1 MNNDL
6 FIIITIGSTLLAIFV
21 CAIYSMFLIRDFYRM
36 KKRKKFIRLL
46 KELGIYREYITNL
59 KKMNI
64 GWRNRYKSFFLN
76 HDPEDYVIE
85 AFNSTNTKQGYT
97 FWRRVDIM
105 WKGMISGD
113 RPSDITQF
121 DKDSLKYADNSRTYG
136 RFNKK

>member
-1 MNNDL
+1 
-6 FIIITIGSTLLAIFV
+6 
-21 CAIYSMFLIRDFYRM
+21 M

-64 GWRNRYKSFFLN
+64 GNRNRGNSFFIS
-76 HDPEDYVIE
+76 HDYEDYVRE
-85 AFNSTNTKQGYT
+85 AFNWNQTKQGIA
-97 FWRRVDIM
+97 FWRRVNTI
-105 WKGMISGD
+105 WKEMLIGD

-136 RFNKK
+136 RLNKK